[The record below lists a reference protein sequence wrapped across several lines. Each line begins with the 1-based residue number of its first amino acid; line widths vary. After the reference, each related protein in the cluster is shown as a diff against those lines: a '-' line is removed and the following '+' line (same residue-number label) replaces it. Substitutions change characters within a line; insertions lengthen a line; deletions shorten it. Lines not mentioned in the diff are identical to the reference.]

1 MAITS
6 KQKGKSG
13 GARVITLIQIQ
24 EDTVNLIAIYDKSE
38 KSSLSNKELEQLL
51 EDFFLEQDNEDDD
64 E

>member
-51 EDFFLEQDNEDDD
+51 EDFFLEQEDQ